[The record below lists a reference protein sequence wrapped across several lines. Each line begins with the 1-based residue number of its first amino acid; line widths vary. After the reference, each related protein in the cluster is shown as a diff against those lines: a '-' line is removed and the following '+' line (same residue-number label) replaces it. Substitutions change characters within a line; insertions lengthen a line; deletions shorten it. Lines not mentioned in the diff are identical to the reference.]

1 MVATQ
6 KKILVPVDFTPSS
19 NSAILLASN
28 MAALHGSEVILL
40 HVVEPAAPMVEFF
53 TDEDLTGKK
62 KEMASKLLDKQ
73 IASHKRETEVAMS
86 KMIVE
91 GKPYRE
97 ILRVAEELMVEMVVM
112 GTWGTHAVE
121 NDMIGSNVNKV
132 VRSAK
137 CPVVTVTRTPE
148 NAELSKI
155 MIAVDPG
162 FGIRELRK
170 ILEKYSK
177 VYNPVV
183 ELVTV
188 AVKESEVAE
197 MTDYLQKQQSTLVRQ
212 GIKEVR
218 IKVLSGYIVS
228 EALLDYAT
236 ESGHAMIWME
246 THGRKGLS
254 NWIIGS
260 VTEEV
265 LQYSPVPVLS
275 LHPEREPSR
284 KHYYHSNFP
293 V

>member
-1 MVATQ
+1 MEATQ
-6 KKILVPVDFTPSS
+6 KKILVPIDFTPSS
-19 NSAILLASN
+19 NSALILASN
-28 MAALHGSEVILL
+28 MAAVHGSEVILL
-40 HVVEPAAPMVEFF
+40 HVVEPSAPMVEFF
-53 TDEDLTGKK
+53 TDEDLTEKK
-62 KEMASKLLDKQ
+62 KSMAIKLLDRQ
-73 IASHKRETEVAMS
+73 IASQQNDAEVPMS
-86 KMIVE
+86 KMIVS
-91 GKPYRE
+91 GKPYKE
-97 ILRVAEELMVEMVVM
+97 ILRAAEELMVETIVM

-137 CPVVTVTRTPE
+137 CPVVTVTRAPE

-155 MIAVDPG
+155 MIAVDPD

-170 ILEKYSK
+170 ILEKYGE

-188 AVKESEVAE
+188 ATKESEVAE
-197 MTDYLQKQQSTLVRQ
+197 MTDYLEKQQKTLINQ
-212 GIKEVR
+212 GIIDVR
-218 IKVLSGYIVS
+218 IKVLTGYIVS
-228 EALLDYAT
+228 EVILDYAIKA
-236 ESGHAMIWME
+236 GHDMIWME

-275 LHPEREPSR
+275 LHPEREPSH

-293 V
+293 I